1 MISLSG
7 IRLKGGWLVLALEI
21 KAIQQ
26 NPFWVLVVCFVLS
39 RYGKWF
45 YILCYW
51 PFHFLNPLHFAS
63 CQTETESESDCFEN
77 QRVAAQVLKK
87 RVILEVFYNEI

>member
-1 MISLSG
+1 MISLGG

-45 YILCYW
+45 YICLLYTSD
-51 PFHFLNPLHFAS
+51 AAD
-63 CQTETESESDCFEN
+63 ES
-77 QRVAAQVLKK
+77 
-87 RVILEVFYNEI
+87 